1 MKLLIIFVIAFLII
15 IACARPVPVDPPPD
29 MSPAGFWS
37 GLWHGV
43 TAPISFIISLLD
55 DNVAVYAS
63 YNNGDWYVLGF
74 LIGIGAFS
82 SSCCK
87 RKNKEA

>member
-1 MKLLIIFVIAFLII
+1 VKLLIIFVIAFLMIA
-15 IACARPVPVDPPPD
+15 ACARPVPVDPPPD

-37 GLWHGV
+37 GLLHGWS
-43 TAPISFIISLLD
+43 APISFIISLFN

-63 YNNGDWYVLGF
+63 YNNGNWYILGF

-82 SSCCK
+82 WGCCECK
-87 RKNKEA
+87 KKDD